1 MKAVFDTNILI
12 DHLCGIAQAAAAWA
26 SYPDKIIS
34 RITFMEV
41 LAGADSPQE
50 EQAARSLLASFRIV
64 ELDGTLSESVVTL
77 RKSHHKKIKLPDA
90 IIYATAKSE
99 ACPLITRNIKDFGT
113 AAGDVIE
120 PYVLP

>member
-12 DHLCGIAQAAAAWA
+12 GHLCGVAQAAAAWA
-26 SYPDKIIS
+26 SYTDKIIS

-41 LAGADSPQE
+41 LVGAATPQE

-64 ELDGTLSESVVTL
+64 ELDGSLSESVVTL
-77 RKSHHKKIKLPDA
+77 RKSHPKKIRLPDA
-90 IIYATAKSE
+90 IIYATARSE
-99 ACPLITRNIKDFGT
+99 ACPLITRNTKDFGT

-120 PYVLP
+120 PYII

>member
-12 DHLCGIAQAAAAWA
+12 DHLCGLAQAAAAWA
-26 SYPDKIIS
+26 AYADKIIS

-41 LAGADSPQE
+41 LAGADTPQE

-64 ELDGTLSESVVTL
+64 ELDARLSESVVTL
-77 RKSHHKKIKLPDA
+77 RKNHPKKIKLPDA
-90 IIYATAKSE
+90 IIYATARSE
-99 ACPLITRNIKDFGT
+99 SCPLVTRNTKDFGT

>member
-1 MKAVFDTNILI
+1 MKAVFDTSILI
-12 DHLCGIAQAAAAWA
+12 DHLCGQAQAAASWG
-26 SYPDKIIS
+26 SYTDRVIS

-41 LAGADSPQE
+41 LAGADTTQE
-50 EQAARSLLASFRIV
+50 EMDARTLLSGFRIV
-64 ELDGTLSESVVTL
+64 ELDGALSERVITL

-90 IIYATAKSE
+90 IIYATAKVE
-99 ACPLITRNIKDFGT
+99 TCPLVTRNVKDFGA